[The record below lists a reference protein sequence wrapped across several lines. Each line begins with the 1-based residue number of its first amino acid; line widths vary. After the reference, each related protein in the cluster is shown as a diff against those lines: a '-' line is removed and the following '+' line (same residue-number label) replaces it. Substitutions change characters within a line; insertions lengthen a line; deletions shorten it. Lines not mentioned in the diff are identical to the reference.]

1 MVKPAMKDK
10 SRRKKSFISRLMTGF
25 IGLLIVLILLLVG
38 FLYVPFKPFDSLRTL
53 WVTTA
58 MTTLNHQYLA
68 TWLFSDE
75 KINVI
80 LEANKPADLGNS
92 DPSLI
97 NTFRLTGLNRIKL
110 IDVSQNGFKG
120 YFLEVNNPAHVKV
133 AATQYL
139 GDRGQKAEEIA
150 SEYEAKA
157 VINGG
162 AFSDP
167 SGKGKGGEPR
177 GILISNNEILVR
189 DSLSTYAIIGMDQD
203 NVLILGKYTYK
214 ELKELNLRD
223 AVSFGPFLVVNG
235 EPAITQGDG
244 GWGLAP
250 RTAIGQKKDGTIL
263 MLVIDGRQV
272 GSIGAT
278 LKDVQEIMLEYGA
291 FNAANLDGGASS
303 VLYYK
308 NKIINNP
315 CSQYGERNAPSFF
328 IVD

>member
-1 MVKPAMKDK
+1 
-10 SRRKKSFISRLMTGF
+10 
-25 IGLLIVLILLLVG
+25 
-38 FLYVPFKPFDSLRTL
+38 
-53 WVTTA
+53 

-120 YFLEVNNPAHVKV
+120 YLLEVNNPAHVKV

-167 SGKGKGGEPR
+167 SGKGKG
-177 GILISNNEILVR
+177 
-189 DSLSTYAIIGMDQD
+189 
-203 NVLILGKYTYK
+203 
-214 ELKELNLRD
+214 
-223 AVSFGPFLVVNG
+223 G

-308 NKIINNP
+308 NKIINHP